1 MNMDA
6 YEKAIEA
13 LLAKV
18 AEAKD
23 PAEAARFA
31 EIAVNLSHA
40 ATNMALAKESQA
52 RANADNGS

>member
-1 MNMDA
+1 MNIEA

-23 PAEAARFA
+23 PADAARFA

-40 ATNMALAKESQA
+40 AVNMANAKEKA
-52 RANADNGS
+52 GGKADNG